1 MEDSNYL
8 QFQLGKPNPAF
19 FVPQTIIEVPFEALD
34 RRERQNKPEPIRAW
48 DLRVA

>member
-8 QFQLGKPNPAF
+8 QFQLGKLNPAF
-19 FVPQTIIEVPFEALD
+19 FVPQTIIEMPFEALD
-34 RRERQNKPEPIRAW
+34 RREKQNKPEPIRAW

>member
-8 QFQLGKPNPAF
+8 QFQLRKLNPAF
-19 FVPQTIIEVPFEALD
+19 SVPQTIIEVPFEALD
-34 RRERQNKPEPIRAW
+34 RREKQNKPEPIRAW